1 MENREKQSLN
11 NQTLYDQKSIN
22 ASNDSQLTQQN
33 TYEKLNEI
41 FIEQDKQ
48 KRTTIEAREI
58 LGEAAESLTDSQ
70 VFDLVN
76 EVQFLVDSWVEEY
89 EQKVFSGKTLNELL
103 NLNPS

>member
-1 MENREKQSLN
+1 MENREIQSLN
-11 NQTLYDQKSIN
+11 NQTIYDLESTN
-22 ASNDSQLTQQN
+22 APNDSPLTQQN

-48 KRTTIEAREI
+48 KRTILEAREI
-58 LGEAAESLTDSQ
+58 LGETAESLTDSQ

-76 EVQFLVDSWVEEY
+76 EIQFLVDSWIEEY

-103 NLNPS
+103 NLNP